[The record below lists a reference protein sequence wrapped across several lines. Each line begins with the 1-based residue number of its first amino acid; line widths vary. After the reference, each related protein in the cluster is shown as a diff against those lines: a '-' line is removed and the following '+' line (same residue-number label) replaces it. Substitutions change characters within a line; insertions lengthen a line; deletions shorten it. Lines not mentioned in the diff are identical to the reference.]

1 MNNSK
6 KIYQENSYLTSLCST
21 VVRCDKKND
30 FYEVVL
36 DETIFYPHLSGGQP
50 KDEGILNNL
59 KVIDVIEKDDEIIHV
74 VKNPVEGSVNLKI
87 DFEVRFDYMQQHTGQ
102 HILSFAIAKLYG
114 GNTVGFHLGSDYTT
128 IDIDKELNDE
138 TIEKAEIYANEII
151 YKNKQI
157 KFQTLNYEEAI
168 KLNLRKMP
176 PNLSNFRIMEIE
188 EIEYNACGGTHVKST
203 GEVGIIKVVKIEKNK
218 NGSRIYFLCGK
229 RALKDYYKKN
239 NDLNDLSKLLTCGI
253 ELIYEN
259 IEKLKNENKIN
270 KKLIST
276 LQDNLN
282 KFYAEELNTQA
293 IKSNDLNYI
302 FHKYENMDIKD
313 LKYICSKTV
322 EKDNYVSVLI
332 SESNNLINI
341 CVGQSK
347 NLKLDLKSLFEKLK
361 IMLNAK
367 GGGNNYLLQGTGD
380 VLRGD
385 DCLRLAKEILFEE

>member
-21 VVRCDKKND
+21 VVSCDKKND

-36 DETIFYPHLSGGQP
+36 DKTIFYPHLSGGQP

-74 VKNPVEGSVNLKI
+74 VKNSVEGSVNLEI

-151 YKNKQI
+151 YKNKEI
-157 KFQTLNYEEAI
+157 SFQTLNYEEAL
-168 KLNLRKMP
+168 KLNLRKIP
-176 PNLSNFRIMEIE
+176 PNLSNLRIMEIE

-203 GEVGIIKVVKIEKNK
+203 GEVGIIKVVKTEKNK
-218 NGSRIYFLCGK
+218 NGLRIYFLCGK
-229 RALKDYYKKN
+229 RALKDYIKKN
-239 NDLNDLSKLLTCGI
+239 NDLNDLSKLLTCGT

-276 LQDNLN
+276 LQENLN

-293 IKSNDLNYI
+293 INSNDLNYI
-302 FHKYENMDIKD
+302 FHKYDNMDIKD
-313 LKYICSKTV
+313 LKSICSKTI
-322 EKDNYVSVLI
+322 EKEDYVSVLI
-332 SESNNLINI
+332 SENNDLINI

-347 NLKLDLKSLFEKLK
+347 NLKLDLKLLFEKLK

-380 VLRGD
+380 VLSGD

>member
-21 VVRCDKKND
+21 VVSCDKKND
-30 FYEVVL
+30 LYEVVL
-36 DETIFYPHLSGGQP
+36 DKTIFYPHLSGGQP

-74 VKNPVEGSVNLKI
+74 VKNSVEGSVNLEI

-138 TIEKAEIYANEII
+138 IIEKAEILSNEII
-151 YKNKQI
+151 YNNKKI
-157 KFQTLNYEEAI
+157 SFQNLNYEEAL
-168 KLNLRKMP
+168 KLNLRKTP
-176 PNLSNFRIMEIE
+176 PNLSNLRIMEIE
-188 EIEYNACGGTHVKST
+188 DIEYNACGGTHVKST
-203 GEVGIIKVVKIEKNK
+203 GEVGIIKVVKTEKNK

-229 RALKDYYKKN
+229 RALKDYIKKN
-239 NDLNDLSKLLTCGI
+239 NDLNDLSKLLTCGV
-253 ELIYEN
+253 ELICEN
-259 IEKLKNENKIN
+259 IEKLKIENKIN

-276 LQDNLN
+276 LQENLN
-282 KFYAEELNTQA
+282 KFYAEELKAQA
-293 IKSNDLNYI
+293 INSNDLNCI
-302 FHKYENMDIKD
+302 FHKYDNMDIKD
-313 LKYICSKTV
+313 LKSICSKTI
-322 EKDNYVSVLI
+322 EKEDYVSVLI
-332 SESNNLINI
+332 SENNDLINI

-347 NLKLDLKSLFEKLK
+347 NLKLDLKPLFEKLK